1 MPLLLPC
8 YAAPSVALAGHV
20 ASAICYPYAV
30 PHATTSY
37 TIMMMITYHYMH
49 QYLDAVCYG
58 YHLSYCV
65 CYQ

>member
-1 MPLLLPC
+1 
-8 YAAPSVALAGHV
+8 
-20 ASAICYPYAV
+20 
-30 PHATTSY
+30 
-37 TIMMMITYHYMH
+37 MITYHYMH